1 MLIQNHQ
8 LTQQQLFDLDHLCN
22 ECKSE
27 DGNIVAIY
35 KHYLSQNRPRLCNM
49 LYYHKKKLIGFLS
62 TFFFYK
68 DACEITVMVKP
79 NFRGQGIA
87 SHMIKKILPLIR
99 EENLG
104 SLIFSTPH
112 DLNNDWLSKHGFQYL
127 HSEYQ
132 MQLLQHYPLSIA
144 NQSLVIRLATQSDL
158 AIICAIDHACF
169 ESPQPDL
176 PIHIQ
181 NLLYDPNYKIFIAEL
196 AGVPIGKAH
205 LDIKP
210 ETTRL
215 TDIAILPKF
224 QKRGFGSNML
234 TYCINYSLM
243 ANQSNLSLNV
253 ETKNQQALKIYT
265 RLGFKVNNAYDFW
278 TIPIEVLRLAK
289 H

>member
-1 MLIQNHQ
+1 MLTQNHQ
-8 LTQQQLFDLDHLCN
+8 LTSQQLIELDHLC
-22 ECKSE
+22 EDCKSK

-49 LYYHKKKLIGFLS
+49 LYYHKKTLVGFLS
-62 TFFFYK
+62 TFFFFE

-79 NFRGQGIA
+79 DFRRQGIA
-87 SHMIKKILPLIR
+87 TRMIKKILPLIR
-99 EENLG
+99 TENIHALN
-104 SLIFSTPH
+104 FSTPH
-112 DLNNDWLSKHGFQYL
+112 DLNNDWLSLNGFRYL

-132 MQLLQHYPLSIA
+132 MQLSLHYPLSIA
-144 NQSLVIRLATQSDL
+144 NPSLSIRLATEKDL

-169 ESPQPDL
+169 NSPQPDL

-181 NLLYDPNYKIFIAEL
+181 NLLYEPNYKIFIAEL
-196 AGVPIGKAH
+196 EGIPIGKAH
-205 LDIKP
+205 LDVQP
-210 ETTRL
+210 ESARL

-224 QKRGFGSNML
+224 QKRGFGSTML
-234 TYCINYSLM
+234 THCINFSLT
-243 ANQSNLSLNV
+243 AKQSNLSLNV

-265 RLGFKVNNAYDFW
+265 RLGFKINNAYDFW